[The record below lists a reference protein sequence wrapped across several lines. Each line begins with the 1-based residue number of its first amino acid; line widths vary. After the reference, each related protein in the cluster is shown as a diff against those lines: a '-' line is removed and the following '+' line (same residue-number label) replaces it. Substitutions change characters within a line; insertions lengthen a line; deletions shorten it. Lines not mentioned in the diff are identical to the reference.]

1 MAQAPPK
8 RYLAGVPRWLLA
20 VNLGISV
27 AVIIAVLALILD
39 WDTWPGFAAVVLA
52 SVAISTSLTV
62 YVGATTRR
70 AARDEAD
77 RLATLILARMPS
89 SAEDPHRDAHDQFVS
104 HRFAPNLEAYAA
116 QAPRYGV
123 AFNALSLGSI
133 VAALGSSG
141 LAASAEDRAAAE
153 EVRWI
158 VFGLGLVVAG
168 FTAINQ
174 LWRPAQRSTSRYRAA
189 NALRLHGWDF
199 ALERGR
205 YAGTD
210 SLRTAEDGSPAGRRD
225 EASEK
230 RGILGFS
237 HKREPEPSRAS
248 TDATESLSKIAD
260 LDVVNTFIDEVS
272 RILRDAEAIDETAPE
287 VAPVSEP

>member
-1 MAQAPPK
+1 MAQPPPK
-8 RYLAGVPRWLLA
+8 RYLAGVPQWLLA

-39 WDTWPGFAAVVLA
+39 WDTWPGFVAVVRA
-52 SVAISTSLTV
+52 SIAISTSLTV
-62 YVGATTRR
+62 YVGAATRR
-70 AARDEAD
+70 AARDEAN
-77 RLATLILARMPS
+77 RLATLVLARMPS
-89 SAEDPHRDAHDQFVS
+89 AAEDPHRDAHDEFVS

-141 LAASAEDRAAAE
+141 LAASAGDRAAAE

-189 NALRLHGWDF
+189 NALRENGWDF

-205 YAGTD
+205 YAAAD
-210 SLRTAEDGSPAGRRD
+210 SLPTAQDGSAGQRA
-225 EASEK
+225 EVSER
-230 RGILGFS
+230 RGILGLS
-237 HKREPEPSRAS
+237 QKRAPEPPQAA
-248 TDATESLSKIAD
+248 THGTESSSEIAD
-260 LDVVNTFIDEVS
+260 LDAVNTFVDEVS